1 MIPVL
6 RFLAADRRVTM
17 KVSFLLEDGYRST
30 PRMGAMST
38 SPPFAPRPANR
49 LASESSPYLRLHAH
63 NPVDWYPWGA
73 EAIARARA
81 EDRPIFLSVG
91 YSTCYWCHVMERES
105 FSDPAIAAAMN
116 QHFVNVK
123 VDREERPD
131 LDEIYMLATQI
142 LAGQGGWPNSVFLTP
157 DLKPFFAGTYFPPE
171 DKWGRPGFPTVIESM
186 VHAWE
191 ERRAD
196 VETQA
201 ADLAEGIRRHLA
213 EVEPYAGA
221 LPGGDLARLALDGLR
236 QRFDGT
242 WGGFGEAPKFPS
254 PANLWLLAAFAGE
267 RADAA
272 MMLEATLG
280 AMARGGIRDHLA
292 GGFHRYSTDREWRV
306 PHFEKMLYDNGLL
319 LEAYAREHARSGD
332 PEAAR
337 AALETAQFLAR
348 EMTAPEGA
356 FFSAIDA
363 ETGGREGACH
373 VWTRAE
379 IDAALGVEDAEFLA
393 PLLGFA
399 GEPNFE
405 SESYVLHL
413 ARPLDVL
420 ARERRTTAERLLA
433 EMAPLRA
440 KLLEARDRRPRPAT
454 DDKILADWNGTAIA
468 GLAVAARA
476 LGRPELA
483 ARAARAAS
491 FLLATLRAA
500 DGTLLHAWRAGA
512 GKVPAFLSDYAFL
525 IRGLLRLAEA
535 DGDRRWIA
543 EAARLADEM
552 RDRLAAPAGGYFNA
566 TESDDLLF
574 RGKETFDGALPA
586 ANAVAALDL
595 LDLAA
600 ATGEERF
607 AAEAERTLRAFASL
621 AARHVDGA
629 RTLALAFARLEARR
643 QGETGTE
650 VGASEAAT
658 SGAQAPGAVAGAS
671 RLDQEAASVVSSR
684 LDLAP
689 PAADG
694 WRDFVLTLRL
704 RAGWHLSAEPGA
716 PEALKLQGVGLDLSE
731 VDLPPAGPLGA
742 EGERGLADQVAARG
756 RLREQAGAQRRAIR
770 VHYQPCTTGR
780 CLAPVAIELPVPD

>member
-1 MIPVL
+1 
-6 RFLAADRRVTM
+6 
-17 KVSFLLEDGYRST
+17 
-30 PRMGAMST
+30 MGAMSS
-38 SPPFAPRPANR
+38 SPPPSTRPGNR

-63 NPVDWYPWGA
+63 NPVDWYPWGP
-73 EAIARARA
+73 EAIARSRA

-105 FSDPAIAAAMN
+105 FSDPGIAAAMN

-186 VHAWE
+186 VHAWR

-213 EVEPYAGA
+213 EVEPHGGE
-221 LPGGDLARLALDGLR
+221 LPGDDLARLALDGLR
-236 QRFDGT
+236 QRFDAT

-280 AMARGGIRDHLA
+280 AMARGGLRDHLA

-319 LEAYAREHARSGD
+319 LEAYAREHARTGD

-337 AALETAQFLAR
+337 VALETAGFLAR

-356 FFSAIDA
+356 FYSAIDA
-363 ETGGREGACH
+363 ETGGREGAYY

-379 IDAALGVEDAEFLA
+379 LDAALGAEDAEFLA

-399 GEPNFE
+399 GEPTFE
-405 SESYVLHL
+405 QDAFVLHL
-413 ARPLDVL
+413 PRPLDVL
-420 ARERRTTAERLLA
+420 ARERRTTRERLLA
-433 EMAPLRA
+433 EIEPLRA
-440 KLLEARDRRPRPAT
+440 KLLEARDRRARPAT

-491 FLLATLRAA
+491 FLLGTLRAP
-500 DGTLLHAWRAGA
+500 DGTLLHAWRAGR
-512 GKVPAFLSDYAFL
+512 GRVPAFLSDYAFL

-535 DGDRRWIA
+535 DGDRRWVA

-552 RDRLAAPAGGYFNA
+552 RDRLASPAGGYFNA

-607 AAEAERTLRAFASL
+607 AAEGERTLRAFASL
-621 AARHVDGA
+621 AVRHVDGA
-629 RTLALAFARLEARR
+629 RTLALAFAQLAARR
-643 QGETGTE
+643 RGETGSE
-650 VGASEAAT
+650 VGASPAAT
-658 SGAQAPGAVAGAS
+658 SAARDSGAVAGGS
-671 RLDQEAASVVSSR
+671 RLDAEAASVVGAR
-684 LDLAP
+684 LELAP

-694 WRDFVLTLRL
+694 WRDFVLTLTI
-704 RAGWHLSAEPGA
+704 RAGWHLSAAPGER
-716 PEALKLQGVGLDLSE
+716 EALELQGVGVELGE

-742 EGERGLADQVAARG
+742 EGEQGLAGRVAARG
-756 RLREQAGAQRRAIR
+756 RLRAQAGARRRAIR
-770 VHYQPCTTGR
+770 VRYQSCTTGR
-780 CLAPVAIELPVPD
+780 CLAPIAIELPVPE